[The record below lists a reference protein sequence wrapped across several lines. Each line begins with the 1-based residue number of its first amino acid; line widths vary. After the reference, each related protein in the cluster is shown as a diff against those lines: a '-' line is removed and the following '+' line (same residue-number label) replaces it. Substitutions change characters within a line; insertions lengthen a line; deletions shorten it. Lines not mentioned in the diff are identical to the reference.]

1 MTTEHL
7 TSTEMVTLP
16 VGIGLTEKT
25 SQVSPRRVSPSS
37 IRGDRFLCIIVS
49 SLGNVP
55 LGLADGSI
63 YSPRTLK
70 NHNNAM
76 AKIVYCRKIC
86 LVQERALNNQLH

>member
-16 VGIGLTEKT
+16 GGIGFTEKT

-37 IRGDRFLCIIVS
+37 IRGDGFLCIIVS

-55 LGLADGSI
+55 LGLAVGSTN
-63 YSPRTLK
+63 SFSRHASNPQK
-70 NHNNAM
+70 S
-76 AKIVYCRKIC
+76 
-86 LVQERALNNQLH
+86 Q